1 MRRSSQEQCMNLWGL
16 RWLVDDDGDAHIVSL
31 KEKNDEQSPE
41 NMMTLTFLPVKS
53 KQRGL
58 KNRGQILRCCF
69 AKKFEAWCAVYMVQ
83 QVVSSVL
90 VQEYTWSVFQI
101 VSCHLGNLGEE
112 LWEIDCI
119 VRKCWN
125 MLFDAVCVWVKVST
139 YLSSKAEYRRGIHGL
154 SIKVNTQHVQWFPA
168 RCPGGG
174 WVDSRQAQFAA
185 KASGFLHFK
194 YSKCPF
200 ESVWVFVRLIDL
212 AKHPAFCPHTAE
224 TSIYIHH
231 DLRTV
236 TWC

>member
-69 AKKFEAWCAVYMVQ
+69 AKKFEAWCTVYMVQ

-119 VRKCWN
+119 EE
-125 MLFDAVCVWVKVST
+125 MLKYAVCVWLEGIDP
-139 YLSSKAEYRRGIHGL
+139 YLSSKAEYTRGIHGP
-154 SIKVNTQHVQWFPA
+154 SVKVSDFHT
-168 RCPGGG
+168 
-174 WVDSRQAQFAA
+174 
-185 KASGFLHFK
+185 
-194 YSKCPF
+194 
-200 ESVWVFVRLIDL
+200 SVISSEVSWWRLG
-212 AKHPAFCPHTAE
+212 
-224 TSIYIHH
+224 
-231 DLRTV
+231 R
-236 TWC
+236 